1 MNKDENNWDEI
12 ITSKRGLFDFRFRE
26 LWFYRNLVWLFVRR
40 DFVSVYKQTILGPLW
55 YIIQPLLTTIV
66 FTVIFS
72 KIAGLSTDGL
82 PPILFYLAG
91 ITVWNFFSKCITG
104 TANTFANNAQVFGKV
119 YFPRMAVP
127 VSVVVSNF
135 FTFLLQVVFLFIFI
149 VVYYFK
155 GVSFHFSSFILLLPA
170 VILGLALTGMGFG
183 LIISSLTTKYRDLQF
198 LVVFGVQLFMYATP
212 IIYPISAVTGKLKM
226 VLLANPVS
234 AYVETFRAAFLGS
247 GTVTSLSLLYC
258 GLFSIL
264 VFFLGIL
271 IFNKVEKNFMD
282 TV

>member
-1 MNKDENNWDEI
+1 MNKDENIWDET
-12 ITSKRGLFDFRFRE
+12 ITPKRSFFDFRFRE
-26 LWFYRNLVWLFVRR
+26 LWHYRNLVSLFVRR

-55 YIIQPLLTTIV
+55 YFIQPLLTTIV

-72 KIAGLSTDGL
+72 RIAGLSTDGL

-91 ITVWNFFSKCITG
+91 ITAWNFFSKCITG
-104 TANTFANNAQVFGKV
+104 TSNTFANNAQLFGKV
-119 YFPRMAVP
+119 YFPRIAVP
-127 VSVVVSNF
+127 ISSVISNF
-135 FTFLLQVVFLFIFI
+135 FTFLLQVLFLLIFI
-149 VVYYFK
+149 VIYYFK
-155 GVSFHFSSFILLLPA
+155 GVPVHFSSFMLLLPV
-170 VILGLALTGMGFG
+170 VIIGLALTGMGLG

-212 IIYPISAVTGKLKM
+212 IIYPISTVSGKLKM

-234 AYVETFRAAFLGS
+234 AYVETFRAAFLGH
-247 GTVTSLSLLYC
+247 GTVTWVSLLYC
-258 GLFSIL
+258 GLFSLLI
-264 VFFLGIL
+264 FFLGIL